1 MPTVNHA
8 FAAPATP
15 RRISRFALQPVS
27 ARACALFLAATTF
40 SGAARAAESA
50 GATVFRSGSAQTAL
64 VELYSSEGC
73 SSCPPAEAWL
83 NRLGALPGLWS
94 AFVPVALHVNYW
106 DRLGW
111 RDPWASAEFTE
122 RQRTYARVWRSD
134 SVYTPA
140 VVLNG
145 QEWRAWSGHRA
156 IPRATA
162 NPGVL
167 TARSTD
173 GLRWEIEF
181 APTKAPGSFTAS
193 VALLSRELDSDVRA
207 GENQGRRLHH
217 DFVAVSLVTVP
228 LAKSGNTFRGEA
240 VLSRERAPRGGPI
253 ALAAWVTSAGE
264 ITPLQAVGGDLP
276 ATSR

>member
-1 MPTVNHA
+1 MPALNLVTA
-8 FAAPATP
+8 LAKP

-27 ARACALFLAATTF
+27 ARACALALAAVAF
-40 SGAARAAESA
+40 ASAARAADSA
-50 GATVFRSGSAQTAL
+50 GATVFRSGPAQTAL

-111 RDPWASAEFTE
+111 RDPWASAEFTD
-122 RQRTYARVWRSD
+122 RQRAYARAWRSD

-145 QEWRAWSGHRA
+145 QEWRAWSGRQA
-156 IPRATA
+156 IPRATT

-167 TARSTD
+167 TARSSD
-173 GLRWEIEF
+173 GIRWEIEF
-181 APTKAPGSFTAS
+181 APTNTLGPLAAS
-193 VALLSRELDSDVRA
+193 VALLSRGLESDVRA
-207 GENQGRRLHH
+207 GENQGRRLRH
-217 DFVAVSLVTVP
+217 DFVAVALVSVP
-228 LAKSGNTFRGEA
+228 LVKSGNIFRGEA
-240 VLSRERAPRGGPI
+240 VLSRERAPHGGSV
-253 ALAAWVTSAGE
+253 ALAAWVTTAGE
-264 ITPLQAVGGDLP
+264 IAPLQAVGGDLP
-276 ATSR
+276 AKRR